1 MCQARSQ
8 KFAMGGGCF
17 GGLGAKPPPTEARRF
32 GGGAPSARKFC
43 IFLQI
48 KLNFRAISIKNNAF
62 KTWHRTW
69 QRNMILLV
77 ALLGYV
83 GGGL

>member
-8 KFAMGGGCF
+8 KFAMEGAV
-17 GGLGAKPPPTEARRF
+17 LGVWGQSPQPKEARGF

-48 KLNFRAISIKNNAF
+48 KLNFRAILIKNNAF
-62 KTWHRTW
+62 KTWHSTW

-83 GGGL
+83 GSG